1 MKSQKILLLV
11 CCFFCFGYIYGQSNQ
26 YIFSHIDINQGL
38 TDNHVTCFFKDRK
51 GFIWIGTAAG
61 LNRYDGYK
69 LKVFKYDP
77 ADTLSVSDDYIVQ
90 IFEGPEGKLW
100 IESREGRFDIYNI
113 DKGRFEHQGYT
124 FLNKHGLPGNYL
136 NGLIRYNQDYWFVYQ
151 DSGVYHYTAHKNI
164 IPIKCRLGDESRP
177 DPTSI
182 TSSAKDEAGDI
193 WLVHQNGMLEKIDG
207 RLNKVTFRMNI
218 YQKLGEKGEDR
229 LALFIDKQND
239 LWIRSDD
246 LLKGVLY
253 FHPPTGEIRH
263 LTQNEGP
270 GGLNSNV
277 IYDVCQDKQGLIW
290 LCTDRG
296 GINLV
301 DKRDFSVKFLQHID
315 DDPKSL
321 TENDISNLYTDSTG
335 IVWAGTMKNGVNYYN
350 PSTIKFPLYRHQP
363 FDPTSLKYN
372 DINAFVEDPVGNIWI
387 GANGGGLICLNRKT
401 NTFRQYL
408 HNPSDPHSLSN
419 DIIVSMMMD
428 RHGKLWLGTYFG
440 GLECFDGH
448 SFTHFKH
455 DAKDSTSLADD
466 RVMCMFE
473 DADDV
478 LWVGTLGQGMDRLDK
493 DRKHFQHYNIARP
506 GTLQNNYVSSII
518 EDARHNIWV
527 GTGFGID
534 VLKRSTGTFIHYSRE
549 VNKLS
554 ANNTIEL
561 LKDDANRIWVG
572 TREGLDVFN
581 PTTQTFKSFRTKD
594 GLPDNNIRSLKED
607 KDHHIWASTSN
618 GIVRVSL
625 VEGEGGIQGI
635 NCRSYG
641 EQDGLQGAEFNEKA
655 SLVTRDGHLLFGG
668 PNGINFF
675 HPDSIADTKNFPP
688 IVFTD
693 LELYNKSVNVGD
705 KTGGHPILQK
715 SIIDAPE
722 ATLNYND
729 NVFSIEFASLSF
741 VTNSK
746 AKYAYWLEGFNTS
759 WMQAD
764 GNMRKATYTNLPP
777 GHYTLRVRATNE
789 DGVWNDKEARL
800 SIIILPPWWKTPL
813 AYIVYAILFVVAVYF
828 SRRMVIER
836 ARMRFA
842 VEHERQEAK
851 RIQEVDKMKIR
862 FFTNMSHELRTPLSL
877 ILAPVERLLEN
888 PQLPEPR
895 KQYELIRRNAK
906 RLLFL
911 VGQLLDFRKMEANE
925 LRLHATRGDL
935 LTFIREISY
944 SFTDLAEN
952 KGITFSYHAPAGSL
966 YASFDHDKM
975 ERILFNLLSNAF
987 KFTAEKGVI
996 GVEVLVRK
1004 QTEAAVWLDIK
1015 VKDTGIGIPADQQE
1029 KIFEPFFQSDT
1040 PAHILNQGTGLG
1052 LAITME
1058 YVRMHG
1064 GTLRV
1069 ESESGNG
1076 SCFVVS
1082 LPLADAVEGA
1092 ELPAPMGSGAA
1103 LPDVGTERSIPGSDS
1118 MLKDTGYTVQGVEE
1132 GKRPTVL
1139 IVEDNEDFRFYL
1151 KDNLRAYFQILEA
1164 SNGKEGWQKTL
1175 SQHPDLIVSDISM
1188 PIMNGIDFCK
1198 KVKHDERTVQ
1208 IPLILLTAMA
1218 SETHELV
1225 SLQTGATDYIPKP
1238 FNFEVLL
1245 SKIRN
1250 HIHFH
1255 ETAKRT
1261 YQRQVQ
1267 VSPSAVA
1274 VASADEQF
1282 LKNLLVLIEKNMDNP
1297 EFSVTQLSKEFN
1309 SSRSTIY
1316 KRLLALTGKH
1326 PIEFIRHVRL
1336 KRAAELLEKTQ
1347 MSVAEVAYS
1356 VGFNDPKYF
1365 TQFFK
1370 SEFGMVPSAYRTFKK
1385 QEPK

>member
-1 MKSQKILLLV
+1 
-11 CCFFCFGYIYGQSNQ
+11 
-26 YIFSHIDINQGL
+26 
-38 TDNHVTCFFKDRK
+38 
-51 GFIWIGTAAG
+51 
-61 LNRYDGYK
+61 
-69 LKVFKYDP
+69 
-77 ADTLSVSDDYIVQ
+77 
-90 IFEGPEGKLW
+90 
-100 IESREGRFDIYNI
+100 
-113 DKGRFEHQGYT
+113 
-124 FLNKHGLPGNYL
+124 
-136 NGLIRYNQDYWFVYQ
+136 
-151 DSGVYHYTAHKNI
+151 
-164 IPIKCRLGDESRP
+164 
-177 DPTSI
+177 
-182 TSSAKDEAGDI
+182 
-193 WLVHQNGMLEKIDG
+193 
-207 RLNKVTFRMNI
+207 
-218 YQKLGEKGEDR
+218 
-229 LALFIDKQND
+229 
-239 LWIRSDD
+239 
-246 LLKGVLY
+246 
-253 FHPPTGEIRH
+253 
-263 LTQNEGP
+263 
-270 GGLNSNV
+270 
-277 IYDVCQDKQGLIW
+277 
-290 LCTDRG
+290 
-296 GINLV
+296 
-301 DKRDFSVKFLQHID
+301 
-315 DDPKSL
+315 
-321 TENDISNLYTDSTG
+321 
-335 IVWAGTMKNGVNYYN
+335 
-350 PSTIKFPLYRHQP
+350 
-363 FDPTSLKYN
+363 
-372 DINAFVEDPVGNIWI
+372 
-387 GANGGGLICLNRKT
+387 
-401 NTFRQYL
+401 
-408 HNPSDPHSLSN
+408 
-419 DIIVSMMMD
+419 
-428 RHGKLWLGTYFG
+428 
-440 GLECFDGH
+440 
-448 SFTHFKH
+448 
-455 DAKDSTSLADD
+455 
-466 RVMCMFE
+466 
-473 DADDV
+473 
-478 LWVGTLGQGMDRLDK
+478 
-493 DRKHFQHYNIARP
+493 
-506 GTLQNNYVSSII
+506 
-518 EDARHNIWV
+518 
-527 GTGFGID
+527 
-534 VLKRSTGTFIHYSRE
+534 
-549 VNKLS
+549 
-554 ANNTIEL
+554 
-561 LKDDANRIWVG
+561 VG

-581 PTTQTFKSFRTKD
+581 PGTQTFRSFRTRE
-594 GLPDNNIRSLKED
+594 GLPDNNIRALAQD
-607 KDHHIWASTSN
+607 RDHHIWASTSN

-641 EQDGLQGAEFNEKA
+641 EQDGLQGAEFNEKS

-675 HPDSIADTKNFPP
+675 HPDSIGDTKNFPP

-705 KTGGHPILQK
+705 KTGGHSILQK
-715 SIIDAPE
+715 SIIEAPE
-722 ATLNYND
+722 VTLNYND

-746 AKYAYWLEGFNTS
+746 AKYAYWLEGFNTT

-764 GNMRKATYTNLPP
+764 GNVRKATYTNLPP
-777 GHYTLRVRATNE
+777 GHYTFRVRASNE

-800 SIIILPPWWKTPL
+800 SITILPPWWKTPL
-813 AYIVYAILFVVAVYF
+813 AYIAYAILFVLAVYF

-851 RIQEVDKMKIR
+851 RIQEVDRMKIR

-911 VGQLLDFRKMEANE
+911 VGQLLDFRKMETNE
-925 LRLHATRGDL
+925 LKLNSTRGDL

-952 KGITFSYHAPAGSL
+952 KGIAFSYHAPAGSL

-987 KFTAEKGVI
+987 KFTAEKGII

-1004 QTEAAVWLDIK
+1004 ITETSAWLDIK
-1015 VKDTGIGIPADQQE
+1015 VKDTGIGIPTDQQE
-1029 KIFEPFFQSDT
+1029 RIFEPFFQSDT

-1058 YVRMHG
+1058 YVRMHS
-1064 GTLRV
+1064 GTLKV
-1069 ESESGNG
+1069 ESEQGKG
-1076 SCFVVS
+1076 SCFIVS
-1082 LPLADAVEGA
+1082 LLLADVVEGA
-1092 ELPAPMGSGAA
+1092 ELPAPIGSGSEGVADNG
-1103 LPDVGTERSIPGSDS
+1103 PERG
-1118 MLKDTGYTVQGVEE
+1118 EE

-1225 SLQTGATDYIPKP
+1225 SLQTGATDYITKP

-1245 SKIRN
+1245 SKIIN

-1282 LKNLLVLIEKNMDNP
+1282 LKDLLILIEKNMDNP

-1347 MSVAEVAYS
+1347 MGVAEVAYS